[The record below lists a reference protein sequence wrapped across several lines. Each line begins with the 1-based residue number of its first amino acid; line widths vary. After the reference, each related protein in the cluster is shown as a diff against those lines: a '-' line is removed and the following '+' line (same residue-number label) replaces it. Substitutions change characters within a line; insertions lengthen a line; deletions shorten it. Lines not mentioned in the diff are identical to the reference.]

1 MKAISTEQRLTR
13 LEGVVERLAA
23 TTAGFIKSA
32 TEFQNDV
39 TRILKAHDESI
50 HELRASVRE
59 LRENVYELRQ
69 MVSRFDQWL
78 RGQGPTKGREK
89 RNPRG

>member
-1 MKAISTEQRLTR
+1 VKTISTEQRLTR
-13 LEGVVERLAA
+13 LEGVVERLAT

-50 HELRASVRE
+50 HELKESVLE
-59 LRENVYELRQ
+59 LRE
-69 MVSRFDQWL
+69 MVTRFDQWL
-78 RGQGPTKGREK
+78 RGQGPNNGRGK
-89 RNPRG
+89 RNPNRTS